1 MSIRALIFDVDGT
14 LAETEELHRTSFNTA
29 FTQAGLAWNWDR
41 RLYGELLEVTGGKE
55 RIARFI
61 EILGAGHAMDQQTIA
76 DLHRAKTAIYANAI
90 LGGAVDLR
98 PGIRRLLNEARQNGI
113 AVAIATTTSRDS
125 VNALL
130 HASFGPGGVAQFAF
144 IAAGD
149 SVAEKKPAPDIYHLV
164 LKRLGL
170 DGRDAIAIEDT
181 PNGLRAATAAG
192 IDTVITHSAFGGESG
207 FDDAVTVV
215 DHLGDPGNRCR
226 VLQGRGIQD
235 GMVTIAGLMRI
246 RQPPR

>member
-29 FTQAGLAWNWDR
+29 FAQAGLAWNWDG
-41 RLYGELLEVTGGKE
+41 RLYNELLEVTGGKE

-76 DLHRAKTAIYANAI
+76 GLHQAKTSIYANAV
-90 LGGAVDLR
+90 LGGALNLR
-98 PGIRRLLNEARQNGI
+98 PGIRRLLNEARQNGVT
-113 AVAIATTTSRDS
+113 VAIATTTSRES

-130 HASFGPGGVAQFAF
+130 HASFGPGGLDQFTF

-149 SVAEKKPAPDIYHLV
+149 SVPKKKPAPDIYHLV

-170 DGRDAIAIEDT
+170 VGRDAVAIEDT
-181 PNGLRAATAAG
+181 PNGLRSANAAG
-192 IDTVITHSAFGGESG
+192 IDAVITRSVFGGESG
-207 FDDAVTVV
+207 FDDALTVV

-226 VLQGRGIQD
+226 VLQGRDIPE
-235 GMVTIAGLMRI
+235 GMVTIASLARMHDMST
-246 RQPPR
+246 